1 MKFLNQFVYNFIRK
15 TLRNSKYRWLLIAA
29 SLVYLIS
36 PLDISPDVIPVLGWL
51 DDGVIVTLLATE
63 VSQFLIEQRKARKEK
78 TTVSSSVS

>member
-78 TTVSSSVS
+78 TTASSSVS